1 MAYNLRPRRI
11 RDVLLENE
19 ESEEEFIEQQDADIT
34 PSEDSSTAD
43 ETDAEDDIEME
54 DVSLSDR
61 LNQSRARGRPATKL
75 RGKNGFFGKQLSLL
89 VDQV

>member
-1 MAYNLRPRRI
+1 MAYNLRPPRI
-11 RDVLLENE
+11 RDELLENE
-19 ESEEEFIEQQDADIT
+19 ESDEEIIEQDADIT